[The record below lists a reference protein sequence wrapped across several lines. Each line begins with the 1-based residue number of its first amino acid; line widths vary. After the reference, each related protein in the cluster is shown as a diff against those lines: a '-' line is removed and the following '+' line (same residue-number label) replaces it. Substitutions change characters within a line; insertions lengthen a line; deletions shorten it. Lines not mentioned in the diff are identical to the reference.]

1 MEISDVKDM
10 AVQAKDFAGRML
22 DEDSPVQRARAVAKQ
37 ADGTVREF
45 ARDQPVLAVVM
56 AVAAGYLVGRVVAS
70 VS

>member
-1 MEISDVKDM
+1 MEISDVKDI
-10 AVQAKDFAGRML
+10 AFQAKDYANRML
-22 DEDSPVQRARAVAKQ
+22 DEDSPVQRARAMAKQ

-45 ARDQPVLAVVM
+45 AREQPVLAVVM